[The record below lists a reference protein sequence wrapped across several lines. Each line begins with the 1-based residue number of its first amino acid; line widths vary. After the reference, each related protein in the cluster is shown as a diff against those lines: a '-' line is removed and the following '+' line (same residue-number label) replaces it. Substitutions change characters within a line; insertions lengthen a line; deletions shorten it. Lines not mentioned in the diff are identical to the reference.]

1 MLSHYLPFLL
11 MFSKCIICWQDLA
24 EVEEDLGPN
33 LKSLSLHFIHT
44 ASKGLYQNNS
54 DEPLFKA
61 LTSALLKELRPLAGC
76 HKNTYYLASSKQCT
90 NIN

>member
-1 MLSHYLPFLL
+1 MLSHYPLFLL
-11 MFSKCIICWQDLA
+11 MFSKSIICWQDLA
-24 EVEEDLGPN
+24 EVEEGLGPN
-33 LKSLSLHFIHT
+33 LKTLSLHFIDI
-44 ASKGLYQNNS
+44 ASKGLYRSNS
-54 DEPLFKA
+54 DGPLFKA